1 MPIGF
6 ESEHGRALRIRMVID
21 RFSMGYE
28 SVAKATPSGQAWC
41 NLFPVSPSLLRKGRR
56 TRRRDPASRSHTPPY
71 LLDSPLQGHR

>member
-6 ESEHGRALRIRMVID
+6 ASVHGMALRIRMVID

-28 SVAKATPSGQAWC
+28 SVAKATPSGQEWC
-41 NLFPVSPSLLRKGRR
+41 NLFPVSPSLLLKGRR
-56 TRRRDPASRSHTPPY
+56 NRRRSLASRSHPPLY